1 MLYTFYELLTLVS
14 HIYEDNKKTREVLL
28 RNEGGSIMEN
38 VIGAVLLGIVAT
50 VCFVI
55 SYFQFNEKGYLFN
68 NAYIYASKQEKE
80 TMDKKPHYK
89 QSGIIFLML
98 GFVFLISVIEILIE
112 TGWLM
117 YIMISITIVAIIYAI
132 VSSVV
137 IERKRK

>member
-1 MLYTFYELLTLVS
+1 
-14 HIYEDNKKTREVLL
+14 
-28 RNEGGSIMEN
+28 MEN
-38 VIGAVLLGIVAT
+38 VIGAILLGIVAT
-50 VCFVI
+50 VCFII

-98 GFVFLISVIEILIE
+98 GIVFFISVIEILIE

-132 VSSVV
+132 VSSVI